1 MKFKTAFWAK
11 ENKIPT
17 ILYGKVEEGQRAGG
31 TGITDGILSQVTRH
45 GRWGEF
51 FTGKMEEK

>member
-31 TGITDGILSQVTRH
+31 TGITDGILSQVTRS
-45 GRWGEF
+45 GRGEF
-51 FTGKMEEK
+51 YAGKMEEK